1 MAKSGMNNE
10 GGKMHPANNYLPK
23 PLKTSG
29 KVNKNAMENLEKT
42 ALYKNHAEN
51 AEFYTI
57 ARFSIILSSIRRV

>member
-10 GGKMHPANNYLPK
+10 GGKMHPMNNYSLK
-23 PLKTSG
+23 SLKTG
-29 KVNKNAMENLEKT
+29 EKVNKNAMENLEKT
-42 ALYKNHAEN
+42 VLYKNHAES